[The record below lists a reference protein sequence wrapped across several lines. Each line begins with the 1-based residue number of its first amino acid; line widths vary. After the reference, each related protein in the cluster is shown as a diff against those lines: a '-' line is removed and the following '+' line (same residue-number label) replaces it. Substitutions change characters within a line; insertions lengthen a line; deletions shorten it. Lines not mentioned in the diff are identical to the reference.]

1 MKTKYKNVLKAA
13 AFMLGLVVLIEGAS
27 LIFKPKRK
35 YVEGGVHDQAANGI
49 LSEPENTIDML
60 VLGDSETYCSIVP
73 LRLWEKQGITSFV
86 CGTSAQK
93 LCYSEE
99 FLHKAFRNQSPNVV
113 ILETNAIYRE
123 FSVSDEIIHKADRIF
138 PVFRYHDRWKTF
150 NDRDASLAAK
160 YSYMEGSK
168 GYMYNVSVDP
178 ADTTGY
184 MKADKRVNPVS
195 KRNAE
200 YVKSIKE
207 FCDKKGAKF
216 ILLSTP
222 STKNWN
228 SQRHNGIVQLAEELG
243 VEYIDMNT
251 ESADVGIDWSRD
263 TRDKGNHLN
272 FYGAVK
278 VTDWLGNYFKESGL
292 LEDHRGNES
301 YAEAW
306 NGDIE
311 YFRQA
316 VNIDL
321 ATFES

>member
-1 MKTKYKNVLKAA
+1 
-13 AFMLGLVVLIEGAS
+13 
-27 LIFKPKRK
+27 
-35 YVEGGVHDQAANGI
+35 
-49 LSEPENTIDML
+49 
-60 VLGDSETYCSIVP
+60 
-73 LRLWEKQGITSFV
+73 
-86 CGTSAQK
+86 
-93 LCYSEE
+93 
-99 FLHKAFRNQSPNVV
+99 
-113 ILETNAIYRE
+113 
-123 FSVSDEIIHKADRIF
+123 
-138 PVFRYHDRWKTF
+138 
-150 NDRDASLAAK
+150 
-160 YSYMEGSK
+160 
-168 GYMYNVSVDP
+168 
-178 ADTTGY
+178 